1 MVHTIKDIGVSAMLP
16 LQPFKSNGFTLENMH
31 TLKYVF
37 FRFDVFV
44 SFVIGKKIL
53 NFLCYRRRF
62 TECSGC
68 VSLQWRSYGLGIL

>member
-31 TLKYVF
+31 RYCVD
-37 FRFDVFV
+37 FDAFV

-53 NFLCYRRRF
+53 NFVLQ
-62 TECSGC
+62 EEIHAGSGC
-68 VSLQWRSYGLGIL
+68 VSLQWRSYGLGAL